1 VYGHTIQ
8 RLLGQQSS
16 SFSLTALTGLF
27 GISVIS
33 AYLSL
38 FMPLG
43 TLAQG
48 IILLL
53 GLSGGIF
60 YRKSLSFPREY
71 SWVFIVALV
80 YVVYLSAQQSFTYD
94 EGLYYAQFIKW
105 MQYYKVVPGL
115 ANLHVRFGFNSH
127 WHVLAA
133 VFNFSW
139 ITGGADNHINGVLYL
154 LVMLYLLPTPASDN
168 EDVPFIKFLKLGLL
182 VLINMPQVC
191 VYNVIAPAAD
201 LPVFYLGCLIVVVW
215 LENNPKG
222 SVFLLLA
229 PLFLVTVKVSA
240 VPVLL
245 ISLFLFIKGYKRFA
259 LVGIGVFIFAPWV
272 IRNIILTGYPLFP
285 MELPDVF
292 HTGWRVPLSV
302 VHATRQDIT
311 AFAFYRAADITRLMN
326 DSLLQR
332 FSTWFIHNVRAYD
345 KLLLLVALISPVVVF
360 FRRKVLPENFLQVY
374 VFLILGTIFWLIQ
387 APDPRFAY
395 GYLAPLFVI
404 TFALCFSSLL
414 NMRLLVAMCL
424 LGVLMSQATTLVLYQ
439 RLHKTFVAEKLI
451 QNVPSQTLI
460 TPAPYSI
467 QPVEKHEAPF
477 QLYVPLATELCWD
490 TPLPCADHM
499 PKGVKMRGQSL
510 GDGFVMIIN

>member
-1 VYGHTIQ
+1 
-8 RLLGQQSS
+8 
-16 SFSLTALTGLF
+16 
-27 GISVIS
+27 
-33 AYLSL
+33 
-38 FMPLG
+38 
-43 TLAQG
+43 
-48 IILLL
+48 
-53 GLSGGIF
+53 
-60 YRKSLSFPREY
+60 
-71 SWVFIVALV
+71 
-80 YVVYLSAQQSFTYD
+80 
-94 EGLYYAQFIKW
+94 
-105 MQYYKVVPGL
+105 
-115 ANLHVRFGFNSH
+115 
-127 WHVLAA
+127 
-133 VFNFSW
+133 
-139 ITGGADNHINGVLYL
+139 
-154 LVMLYLLPTPASDN
+154 
-168 EDVPFIKFLKLGLL
+168 
-182 VLINMPQVC
+182 
-191 VYNVIAPAAD
+191 
-201 LPVFYLGCLIVVVW
+201 
-215 LENNPKG
+215 
-222 SVFLLLA
+222 
-229 PLFLVTVKVSA
+229 
-240 VPVLL
+240 
-245 ISLFLFIKGYKRFA
+245 
-259 LVGIGVFIFAPWV
+259 VGIGVFIFAPWV